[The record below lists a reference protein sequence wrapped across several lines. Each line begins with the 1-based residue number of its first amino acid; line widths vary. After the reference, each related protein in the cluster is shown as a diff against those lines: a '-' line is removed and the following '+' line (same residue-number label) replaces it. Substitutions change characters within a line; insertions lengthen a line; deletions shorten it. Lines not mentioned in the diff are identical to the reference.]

1 MLHKTCRGYK
11 NTEQISHTT
20 LGNKSAKLL
29 NCCRTSSASSL
40 FCSVLFEW
48 WWMSSRVA
56 WLVTH
61 SSPLLAAGQYWV
73 YIYIPRKSIDNPT
86 GTGSREDFSP
96 WCCKR
101 TYQWLRSLKNF
112 PSHHLI
118 NNDQR
123 KAEPFFLGVHRL
135 SWNESKTSTP
145 TFSRSWNTDRC

>member
-11 NTEQISHTT
+11 NTEQICHTT

-40 FCSVLFEW
+40 FCSGCLNGDG
-48 WWMSSRVA
+48 R
-56 WLVTH
+56 
-61 SSPLLAAGQYWV
+61 AAGWHGWWHTAHLCWLQGNV
-73 YIYIPRKSIDNPT
+73 GFTSVSLGKLLTTQLAQGAERALAH
-86 GTGSREDFSP
+86 GVA
-96 WCCKR
+96 KR
-101 TYQWLRSLKNF
+101 TFQWLHSLKNF

-123 KAEPFFLGVHRL
+123 KAEPFFLEFHRL
-135 SWNESKTSTP
+135 SWNESKTSKP